1 MESDNSIDF
10 FDVNSFSLFLLSAIL
25 LQREREREI
34 EIERERE
41 ELIVCRGISVV
52 LNVLSVMSIVLYQ
65 VHFFY

>member
-34 EIERERE
+34 EIERERRVDC
-41 ELIVCRGISVV
+41 L
-52 LNVLSVMSIVLYQ
+52 
-65 VHFFY
+65 